1 MVSCLFGMVQI
12 PAYVYILP
20 IVFLVVVVL
29 GIVALVVGVVSSVG
43 RKLSNNASHRTNDEW
58 DQGRSSAQTSGQ
70 SFTGTRW

>member
-1 MVSCLFGMVQI
+1 
-12 PAYVYILP
+12 
-20 IVFLVVVVL
+20 VVVL